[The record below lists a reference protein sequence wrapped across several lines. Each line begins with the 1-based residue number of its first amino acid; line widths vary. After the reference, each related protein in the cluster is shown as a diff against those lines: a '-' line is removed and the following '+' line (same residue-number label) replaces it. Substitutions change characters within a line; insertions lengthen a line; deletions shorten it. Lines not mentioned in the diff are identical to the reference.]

1 MLKYIIR
8 RITSGAYMK
17 KIAIEINEKT
27 LFFKYRTNKPV
38 QANLLNTNV
47 ISNNELVFSDDYIA
61 NNERIVSLFVADLF
75 EENGIVD
82 VIISNNDIAELVIGL
97 FKFVKHINKITL
109 KEDVNM
115 SYALC
120 DKLTT
125 LSNVDLINC
134 YTIPNYL
141 LEMLD
146 KNNIKIESRSEIL
159 FTSKFM
165 EDNNLTS
172 FSKIYYKSSIRI
184 KDKIDDFDYEDLKS
198 FLKVN
203 KYLRTIHFEKAL
215 PKDIEKVIQLLL
227 KERRNKISI
236 QIHDDV
242 NDLDVVDKLREFNK
256 KYQKKKI
263 KLALVYSKRYLEEN
277 YLKQIIFTTL
287 KVCSLIIFMIV
298 GSVFSYIL
306 YNNYQSE
313 KKVEEIREEID
324 EIMKDADDSEPEPV
338 PEPVV
343 PQGNGEAPVQ
353 VPEERMIESYEK
365 LLSIN
370 SDTVGWLTVP
380 GTKIDYPIVQT
391 SDNSYYLQRNFKR
404 QKDYNGWVFMDYR
417 NDPKTLDTNTII
429 YAHNRYYSGVMFG
442 TLGNVTKKNWYNNP
456 DLHYITFNTMH
467 KKMTWLVFSVY
478 SINVTS
484 DYLYTNFNT
493 NEEYQKFLTMI
504 TNRSMYYFGVPVSVG
519 NKILTLSTFLDN
531 NKRLVVHAVLMNP
544 DPEPEPAP
552 AQPTQPVQQPTQQQ
566 QTQPTTPTPKEEEKP
581 KETEVEEPKK
591 EEETGEPPKD
601 EDTNTTQ
608 EPVETPTQEDEKEE
622 GLE

>member
-1 MLKYIIR
+1 MVKYIIR

-203 KYLRTIHFEKAL
+203 KYLKTIHFEKAITG
-215 PKDIEKVIQLLL
+215 DIEKVIKLLL
-227 KERRNKISI
+227 AERRNKISI

-504 TNRSMYYFGVPVSVG
+504 TNRSMYYFGVPVNVG
-519 NKILTLSTFLDN
+519 NKILTLSTCLDN

-552 AQPTQPVQQPTQQQ
+552 VQPTQPVQQPTQ

>member
-1 MLKYIIR
+1 MVKYIIR

-47 ISNNELVFSDDYIA
+47 ISNNELVFSDDYLA

-203 KYLRTIHFEKAL
+203 KYLRTIHFEKAITG
-215 PKDIEKVIQLLL
+215 DIEKVIKLLL
-227 KERRNKISI
+227 AERRSNISI

-242 NDLDVVDKLREFNK
+242 NDLDIVDKLREFNK

-263 KLALVYSKRYLEEN
+263 KLSLVYSKRYLEEN

-324 EIMKDADDSEPEPV
+324 EIMKDADDSEPV

-343 PQGNGEAPVQ
+343 PDSDGEAPVV
-353 VPEERMIESYEK
+353 VPEEKMIESYEK

-417 NDPKTLDTNTII
+417 NDPKNLDTNTII

-504 TNRSMYYFGVPVSVG
+504 TNRSMYYFGVPVNVG
-519 NKILTLSTFLDN
+519 NKILTLSTCLDN

-544 DPEPEPAP
+544 DPEPEPTPAP
-552 AQPTQPVQQPTQQQ
+552 QPQAQPTPQAQPE
-566 QTQPTTPTPKEEEKP
+566 TPKQEEEKP
-581 KETEVEEPKK
+581 KETESPEPKK

-601 EDTNTTQ
+601 DDTPQ
-608 EPVETPTQEDEKEE
+608 EEEEGEETPTEDEN
-622 GLE
+622 LD

>member
-1 MLKYIIR
+1 MVKYIIR

-203 KYLRTIHFEKAL
+203 KYLKTIHFEKAITG
-215 PKDIEKVIQLLL
+215 DIEKVIKLLL
-227 KERRNKISI
+227 AERRSKISI

-519 NKILTLSTFLDN
+519 NKILTLSTCLDN

>member
-1 MLKYIIR
+1 MVKYIIR

-17 KIAIEINEKT
+17 KIAIEIDEKT

-47 ISNNELVFSDDYIA
+47 ISNNELVFSDEYITK
-61 NNERIVSLFVADLF
+61 NERIVSLFVADLF

-82 VIISNNDIAELVIGL
+82 VVISNNDIAELVIGL

-125 LSNVDLINC
+125 LTNVDLINC

-159 FTSKFM
+159 FTSSFM

-172 FSKIYYKSSIRI
+172 FSKIYYKNSIRI
-184 KDKIDDFDYEDLKS
+184 KDKLEEYDLEDLKA

-215 PKDIEKVIQLLL
+215 PRDIEKVIQLLL
-227 KERRNKISI
+227 KERRSKISI

-242 NDLDVVDKLREFNK
+242 NDLDIVDKLKELNK
-256 KYQKKKI
+256 KYHKKRI
-263 KLALVYSKRYLEEN
+263 KLSLVYSKRYLEEN

-287 KVCSLIIFMIV
+287 KVCSLIIFVIV
-298 GSVFSYIL
+298 GSVFSYII

-313 KKVEEIREEID
+313 KKVEEIRD
-324 EIMKDADDSEPEPV
+324 EIARVMEEVPDEEPTPEPEPV
-338 PEPVV
+338 PEPT
-343 PQGNGEAPVQ
+343 PEPTQPVQ
-353 VPEERMIESYEK
+353 PVQPAPPPEEKMIESYEK
-365 LLSIN
+365 LLSLN

-417 NDPKTLDTNTII
+417 NDPKDLDTNTIL

-493 NEEYQKFLTMI
+493 NEEYQKFLNMI
-504 TNRSMYYFGVPVSVG
+504 TDRSMYYFGVPVYTD
-519 NKILTLSTFLDN
+519 NKILTLSTCLDN
-531 NKRLVVHAVLMNP
+531 NKRLVVHAVLLSEADQN
-544 DPEPEPAP
+544 
-552 AQPTQPVQQPTQQQ
+552 
-566 QTQPTTPTPKEEEKP
+566 
-581 KETEVEEPKK
+581 
-591 EEETGEPPKD
+591 
-601 EDTNTTQ
+601 
-608 EPVETPTQEDEKEE
+608 
-622 GLE
+622 

>member
-1 MLKYIIR
+1 
-8 RITSGAYMK
+8 MK

-27 LFFKYRTNKPV
+27 LFFKYRTNKSV
-38 QANLLNTNV
+38 SADLLNTNV
-47 ISNNELVFSDDYIA
+47 ISNNELVFSDDYLIR
-61 NNERIVSLFVADLF
+61 NEKIVSLFVADLF

-82 VIISNNDIAELVIGL
+82 VVITNNDIAELVIGL

-109 KEDVNM
+109 KEDINL
-115 SYALC
+115 SYSLC
-120 DKLTT
+120 DKLKELT
-125 LSNVDLINC
+125 NVDLINC

-159 FTSKFM
+159 FTSNFM

-172 FSKIYYKSSIRI
+172 YSKIYYKASVRI
-184 KDKIDDFDYEDLKS
+184 KDKITDLDFEDLKA

-203 KYLRTIHFEKAL
+203 KYLKTIHFEKSI
-215 PKDIEKVIQLLL
+215 PEDIENVIRLLIS
-227 KERRNKISI
+227 ERRKNISI

-242 NDLDVVDKLREFNK
+242 NDLDIVDKLRNMNK
-256 KYQKKKI
+256 KYQKKYKI
-263 KLALVYSKRYLEEN
+263 KLSLVYSKRYLEEN

-298 GSVFSYIL
+298 GSVFSYII

-313 KKVEEIREEID
+313 KKVEEIRKEIAQVMEEV
-324 EIMKDADDSEPEPV
+324 EEEPVVEPEP
-338 PEPVV
+338 EPT
-343 PQGNGEAPVQ
+343 
-353 VPEERMIESYEK
+353 PEEPTPTPAPQPEEKMIESYEK

-391 SDNSYYLQRNFKR
+391 EDNSYYLQRNFKR

-417 NDPKTLDTNTII
+417 NNPKDLDTNTIL

-442 TLGNVTKKNWYNNP
+442 TLNNVTKRSWYNDP
-456 DLHYITFNTMH
+456 DMHYITFNTMH

-478 SINVTS
+478 SIDVTS

-493 NEEYQKFLTMI
+493 NEEYQQFLNMI
-504 TNRSMYYFGVPVSVG
+504 TGRSMYDFGVTPTIN
-519 NKILTLSTFLDN
+519 NKMLTLSTCLDN
-531 NKRLVVHAVLMNP
+531 NKRLVVHAILI
-544 DPEPEPAP
+544 DA
-552 AQPTQPVQQPTQQQ
+552 A
-566 QTQPTTPTPKEEEKP
+566 
-581 KETEVEEPKK
+581 
-591 EEETGEPPKD
+591 D
-601 EDTNTTQ
+601 R
-608 EPVETPTQEDEKEE
+608 
-622 GLE
+622 

>member
-8 RITSGAYMK
+8 RITSGDYMK

-38 QANLLNTNV
+38 AADLLNTNV
-47 ISNNELVFSDDYIA
+47 ISNNELVFSDDYLVK
-61 NNERIVSLFVADLF
+61 NEKIVSLFVADLC

-82 VIISNNDIAELVIGL
+82 VVISSNDIAEIVIGL

-109 KEDVNM
+109 KEDVNL
-115 SYALC
+115 SYSLC
-120 DKLTT
+120 DKLKELT
-125 LSNVDLINC
+125 NVDLVNC

-159 FTSKFM
+159 FTSNFM

-172 FSKIYYKSSIRI
+172 YSKIYYKASVRI
-184 KDKIDDFDYEDLKS
+184 KDKISEIDFEDLKS

-203 KYLRTIHFEKAL
+203 KYLKTVHFEKAI
-215 PKDIEKVIQLLL
+215 PEDIENVIRLLIS
-227 KERRNKISI
+227 ERRKNISI

-242 NDLDVVDKLREFNK
+242 NDLDVVDKLRNLNK
-256 KYQKKKI
+256 KYQKKYKI
-263 KLALVYSKRYLEEN
+263 KLSLVYSKRYLEEN

-298 GSVFSYIL
+298 GSVFSYII

-313 KKVEEIREEID
+313 RKVEEIKKEIAQVMEET
-324 EIMKDADDSEPEPV
+324 EPEPEPEPEPV
-338 PEPVV
+338 VEPTPEQPAT
-343 PQGNGEAPVQ
+343 PPPP
-353 VPEERMIESYEK
+353 PEEKMIESYEK

-380 GTKIDYPIVQT
+380 GTKIDYPLVQT

-417 NDPKTLDTNTII
+417 NNPKDLDTNTIL

-442 TLGNVTKKNWYNNP
+442 TLGNVTKKNWYNDP

-478 SINVTS
+478 SIDVTS

-493 NEEYQKFLTMI
+493 NEEYQKFLNMI
-504 TNRSMYYFGVPVSVG
+504 TSRSMYDFGVPVTTE
-519 NKILTLSTFLDN
+519 NKIVTLSTCLDN
-531 NKRLVVHAVLMNP
+531 NKRLVVHAVLLS
-544 DPEPEPAP
+544 
-552 AQPTQPVQQPTQQQ
+552 
-566 QTQPTTPTPKEEEKP
+566 
-581 KETEVEEPKK
+581 ET
-591 EEETGEPPKD
+591 D
-601 EDTNTTQ
+601 Q
-608 EPVETPTQEDEKEE
+608 
-622 GLE
+622 

>member
-1 MLKYIIR
+1 MVKYIMR

-125 LSNVDLINC
+125 LTNVDLINC

-146 KNNIKIESRSEIL
+146 KNDIKIESRSEIL

-165 EDNNLTS
+165 EENNLTS

-203 KYLRTIHFEKAL
+203 KYLRTIHFEKAITG
-215 PKDIEKVIQLLL
+215 DIEKVIKLLL
-227 KERRNKISI
+227 AERRSKISI

-242 NDLDVVDKLREFNK
+242 NDLDVVDKLRELNK

-263 KLALVYSKRYLEEN
+263 KLSLVYSKRYLEEN

-324 EIMKDADDSEPEPV
+324 EIMKDADDSEPVPE

-343 PQGNGEAPVQ
+343 PQDSGQAVVAP
-353 VPEERMIESYEK
+353 PEEKMIESYEK

-504 TNRSMYYFGVPVSVG
+504 TNRSMYYFGVPVGVG
-519 NKILTLSTFLDN
+519 NKILTLSTCLDN

-552 AQPTQPVQQPTQQQ
+552 VQPTQPVQQPTQ

-608 EPVETPTQEDEKEE
+608 EPVETPTQEEEKEE

>member
-1 MLKYIIR
+1 
-8 RITSGAYMK
+8 MK

-47 ISNNELVFSDDYIA
+47 ISNNELVFSDEYIA
-61 NNERIVSLFVADLF
+61 KNERIVSLFVADLF

-82 VIISNNDIAELVIGL
+82 VVISNNDIAELVIGL

-125 LSNVDLINC
+125 LTNVDLINC

-159 FTSKFM
+159 FTSGFM

-172 FSKIYYKSSIRI
+172 FSKIYYKNSIRI
-184 KDKIDDFDYEDLKS
+184 KDKINDFDYEDLKS

-227 KERRNKISI
+227 TDRRKKISI

-242 NDLDVVDKLREFNK
+242 NDLDVVEKLKELNK
-256 KYQKKKI
+256 KYHKKKI
-263 KLALVYSKRYLEEN
+263 KLSLVYSKRYLEEN

-287 KVCSLIIFMIV
+287 KVCSLIIFLIV
-298 GSVFSYIL
+298 GSVFSYII

-313 KKVEEIREEID
+313 KKVEEIRD
-324 EIMKDADDSEPEPV
+324 EIAKVMEEVEEPVVEPEPE
-338 PEPVV
+338 PEPD
-343 PQGNGEAPVQ
+343 PNPEPTPTPEPAKPAPP
-353 VPEERMIESYEK
+353 PEEKMIESYEK
-365 LLSIN
+365 LLSLN

-391 SDNSYYLQRNFKR
+391 NDNSYYLQRNFKR

-417 NDPKTLDTNTII
+417 NDPKDLDTNTII

-442 TLGNVTKKNWYNNP
+442 TLGNVTKRNWYNDP
-456 DLHYITFNTMH
+456 DMHYITFNTMH

-493 NEEYQKFLTMI
+493 NEEYQKFLNMI
-504 TNRSMYYFGVPVSVG
+504 TSRSMYDFGVPVFVTS
-519 NKILTLSTFLDN
+519 KILTLSTCLDN
-531 NKRLVVHAVLMNP
+531 NKRLVVHAVLLNES
-544 DPEPEPAP
+544 D
-552 AQPTQPVQQPTQQQ
+552 Q
-566 QTQPTTPTPKEEEKP
+566 
-581 KETEVEEPKK
+581 
-591 EEETGEPPKD
+591 
-601 EDTNTTQ
+601 
-608 EPVETPTQEDEKEE
+608 
-622 GLE
+622 